1 MRVNL
6 DTKLKKRGIISL
18 LTDFGTRDAY
28 VGAMK
33 GVLLGLAPLSTLVDI
48 SHVVT
53 KHNILQGA
61 FLLSQVSSYFPV
73 GSVHLVVIDPGVG
86 TSRRRVIIQGR
97 RCFYVGPD
105 NGVLSLAVK
114 KEGIVKI
121 INIENEKYLLPH
133 PSRTF
138 EGRDIF
144 APVAAHLANGVSVE
158 EFGSEIADITTV
170 SLKRPHLRGQ
180 SLVGAI
186 IYIDSFG
193 NLLTN
198 FSENILKGIPQKD
211 FVEIT
216 IGETSQRI
224 PLYRTYAEVS
234 LGSLLL
240 ISGSS
245 GFLEVAV
252 NQGRATK
259 IFKCRVGDEVLLTL

>member
-1 MRVNL
+1 MFLRVNL

-48 SHVVT
+48 SHAVT

-73 GSVHLVVIDPGVG
+73 GSVHLAVIDPGVG

-121 INIENEKYLLPH
+121 INIENEKYLLPTLPEH
-133 PSRTF
+133 SR
-138 EGRDIF
+138 
-144 APVAAHLANGVSVE
+144 E
-158 EFGSEIADITTV
+158 EI
-170 SLKRPHLRGQ
+170 
-180 SLVGAI
+180 
-186 IYIDSFG
+186 
-193 NLLTN
+193 
-198 FSENILKGIPQKD
+198 
-211 FVEIT
+211 
-216 IGETSQRI
+216 
-224 PLYRTYAEVS
+224 
-234 LGSLLL
+234 SLLL
-240 ISGSS
+240 LPLILLMG
-245 GFLEVAV
+245 L
-252 NQGRATK
+252 
-259 IFKCRVGDEVLLTL
+259 VLKSLDQK